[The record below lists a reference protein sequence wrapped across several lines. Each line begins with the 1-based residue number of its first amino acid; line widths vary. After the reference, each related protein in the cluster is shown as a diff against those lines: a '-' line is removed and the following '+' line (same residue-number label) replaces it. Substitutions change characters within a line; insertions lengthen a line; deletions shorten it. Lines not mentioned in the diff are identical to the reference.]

1 MVEKLLLN
9 RYDKWLNVFRRDE
22 RTNQR
27 RGSCSRCRSDMRGL
41 ANLATR
47 FILSLGMGVT
57 QRLVN
62 E

>member
-1 MVEKLLLN
+1 VEEKLLLN
-9 RYDKWLNVFRRDE
+9 RYDKRLNVFRRDE

-27 RGSCSRCRSDMRGL
+27 RGSCGRCRADMRGL
-41 ANLATR
+41 ANLAGR

-57 QRLVN
+57 QSLGN